1 MRKKT
6 CPCPQIKNRNSKY
19 FVKKQTHK
27 NGNAPS
33 ELIFKKYKSLR
44 IQSLS
49 SRPSTKLFS
58 QVSSCLQVFSI
69 FFVFRLHA
77 TASSLVNCCSGY
89 FLAFQHST
97 LNIINVSHQ
106 TLKLGLDF
114 EFSFMDLFFNESLK
128 YDYLFVINY
137 KLILC
142 LHRWQV
148 YPWQPPD
155 FQADIR

>member
-1 MRKKT
+1 MPLQNWFSKSTSHFASRV
-6 CPCPQIKNRNSKY
+6 CRHAPQLNYFPRWVRACKY
-19 FVKKQTHK
+19 FR
-27 NGNAPS
+27 
-33 ELIFKKYKSLR
+33 F
-44 IQSLS
+44 
-49 SRPSTKLFS
+49 F
-58 QVSSCLQVFSI
+58 

-77 TASSLVNCCSGY
+77 TASSLVNCFSGY

-142 LHRWQV
+142 LHRWQA